1 MSHIAHEDRAG
12 ERSSSRR
19 PLRRAWISVGLMP
32 LTLIL
37 AVFSSEAVYRLAGYE
52 PMATVTLWFD
62 VAVWAFILALFAVP
76 STAAIL
82 YGREVYRFGDW
93 RGRVPILI
101 GSIALLLVLAMAV
114 HAIVT
119 SEHL

>member
-32 LTLIL
+32 VTLIL
-37 AVFSSEAVYRLAGYE
+37 ALISSEAVYRLAGYE

-62 VAVWAFILALFAVP
+62 VAVWAFTLALFAVP

-82 YGREVYRFGDW
+82 YGREAYRSGDR

-114 HAIVT
+114 QAIVS